1 MIKIMFK
8 ILFSSLLLLSVI
20 AQSFAEEVKIIKVK
34 GNNRVSDQTIILFSE
49 IIVGDNLTQEGLN
62 LVTKNLYSTNFFK
75 DISLSLSKNILIIDV
90 MENPIVQ
97 SIQIDGVKKEKFTE
111 PLLEMILMKE
121 KSSYVKEA
129 LDRDFNKIKSF
140 LKYSGYYFSEIDVDI
155 KENENNTVDIIY
167 NISMGEKAK
176 IKQIKFTGNKIYKDK
191 KLKNIIVTEESK
203 FWKFLS
209 NKKYLNEKQIG
220 LDTRLLKNFYL
231 NKGYFNVKIDSS
243 SANYVEDNFFDLV
256 FNINS
261 GNKFYFNNFDLMIPN
276 DFNRDNF
283 RLIENQFTKLK
294 DKPYSFNDIKK
305 ILDEVDA
312 IALSKQY
319 EFINATIEEKIVDG
333 NKINFKILID
343 ESEKFYVNRVNIF
356 GNDITNEKAIRD
368 LLVIDESD
376 PLNKIL
382 NKRSIN
388 NIKASGLFS
397 KVDYEVSNDDVNTK
411 KNINITVEEQPTGE
425 ISAGAGYG
433 STGQTF
439 TLGIRENNFNGN
451 NVKVN
456 TNVTLAKTSIEGGI
470 SFSIPNFRYSD
481 NSLNLDATRR
491 DTDLLST
498 NGYKNKLTSFTL
510 GTGFE
515 QKQNFYISPSFNIE
529 YEKLETTKNASKKLK
544 AQEGSYFDL
553 NLDYGLLYDKRDQTY
568 ATTDG
573 FYSRFNQVVPI
584 ISDNWALLNTYDFKT
599 YYQLS
604 DRMISSVSF
613 YAAAI
618 NSLGNDD
625 VIVSDR
631 VNLPS
636 KKLRG
641 FKKGRIGPRDAGE
654 FIGGNY
660 ASAIT
665 LGTTLPNFLP
675 ELQFMD
681 FNLFLDIG
689 NVWGV
694 DYDESL
700 DKSKIRSST
709 GLAINMSTPI
719 GPINFVLAQPIT
731 KDSGDTTESFRFDI
745 GTTF

>member
-1 MIKIMFK
+1 
-8 ILFSSLLLLSVI
+8 
-20 AQSFAEEVKIIKVK
+20 
-34 GNNRVSDQTIILFSE
+34 
-49 IIVGDNLTQEGLN
+49 
-62 LVTKNLYSTNFFK
+62 
-75 DISLSLSKNILIIDV
+75 

-97 SIQIDGVKKEKFTE
+97 SIKIDGVKLEKYTE
-111 PLLEMILMKE
+111 PLLEIILMKE
-121 KSSYVKEA
+121 KSSYVKED

-140 LKYSGYYFSEIDVDI
+140 LKYSGYYFSEVDVDI

-276 DFNRDNF
+276 DFSRDNF
-283 RLIENQFTKLK
+283 RLIENQFTELK
-294 DKPYSFNDIKK
+294 DKPYSFNAIKK

-319 EFINATIEEKIVDG
+319 EFINATIEEKIVEG

-368 LLVIDESD
+368 LLVIDEGD

-397 KVDYEVSNDDVNTK
+397 KVDYKVSNDDVNTK
-411 KNINITVEEQPTGE
+411 KNIDITVEEQPTGE

-456 TNVTLAKTSIEGGI
+456 TNLTLAKTAIEGGI

-510 GTGFE
+510 GTGFRAKTE
-515 QKQNFYISPSFNIE
+515 F
-529 YEKLETTKNASKKLK
+529 L
-544 AQEGSYFDL
+544 YF
-553 NLDYGLLYDKRDQTY
+553 
-568 ATTDG
+568 A
-573 FYSRFNQVVPI
+573 I
-584 ISDNWALLNTYDFKT
+584 I
-599 YYQLS
+599 
-604 DRMISSVSF
+604 
-613 YAAAI
+613 
-618 NSLGNDD
+618 
-625 VIVSDR
+625 
-631 VNLPS
+631 
-636 KKLRG
+636 
-641 FKKGRIGPRDAGE
+641 
-654 FIGGNY
+654 
-660 ASAIT
+660 
-665 LGTTLPNFLP
+665 
-675 ELQFMD
+675 
-681 FNLFLDIG
+681 
-689 NVWGV
+689 
-694 DYDESL
+694 
-700 DKSKIRSST
+700 
-709 GLAINMSTPI
+709 
-719 GPINFVLAQPIT
+719 
-731 KDSGDTTESFRFDI
+731 
-745 GTTF
+745 

>member
-8 ILFSSLLLLSVI
+8 ILFSFLLFLSVI
-20 AQSFAEEVKIIKVK
+20 TQSFAEEVKIIKVN

-49 IIVGDNLTQEGLN
+49 IIIGDNLTQEGLN

-75 DISLSLSKNILIIDV
+75 DISLSLSKNILIIGV

-97 SIQIDGVKKEKFTE
+97 SIKIDGVKLEKYTE
-111 PLLEMILMKE
+111 PLLEIILMKE
-121 KSSYVKEA
+121 KSSYVKED

-140 LKYSGYYFSEIDVDI
+140 LKYSGYYFSEVDVDI

-276 DFNRDNF
+276 DFSRDNF
-283 RLIENQFTKLK
+283 RLIENQFTELK
-294 DKPYSFNDIKK
+294 DKPYSFNAIKK

-368 LLVIDESD
+368 LLVIDEGD

-397 KVDYEVSNDDVNTK
+397 KVDYKVSNDDVNTK
-411 KNINITVEEQPTGE
+411 KNIDITVEEQPTGE

-481 NSLNLDATRR
+481 NTLNLDATRR

-510 GTGFE
+510 GTAFE

-529 YEKLETTKNASKKLK
+529 YEKLETTTSASKKLK

-553 NLDYGLLYDKRDQTY
+553 NLNYGLLYDKRDQAY

-618 NSLGNDD
+618 NSLGGDD

-636 KKLRG
+636 KRLRG
-641 FKKGRIGPRDAGE
+641 FKKGRIGPRDTGE

-660 ASAIT
+660 ASAVT
-665 LGTTLPNFLP
+665 LGTTLPNLLP

-681 FNLFLDIG
+681 FNLFLDFG

>member
-75 DISLSLSKNILIIDV
+75 DISLSLSKNILIIGV

-97 SIQIDGVKKEKFTE
+97 SIQIDGVKLEKYTE
-111 PLLEMILMKE
+111 PLLEIILMKE
-121 KSSYVKEA
+121 KSSYVKED

-140 LKYSGYYFSEIDVDI
+140 LKYSGYYFSEVDVDI

-209 NKKYLNEKQIG
+209 NKKYLNEKQID

-276 DFNRDNF
+276 DFSRDNF
-283 RLIENQFTKLK
+283 RLIENQFTELK
-294 DKPYSFNDIKK
+294 DKPYSFNAIKK

-368 LLVIDESD
+368 LLVIDEGD

-397 KVDYEVSNDDVNTK
+397 KVDYKVSNDDVNTK
-411 KNINITVEEQPTGE
+411 KNIDITVEEQPTGE

-456 TNVTLAKTSIEGGI
+456 TNLTLAKTAIEGGI

-618 NSLGNDD
+618 NSLGGDD

-636 KKLRG
+636 KRLRG
-641 FKKGRIGPRDAGE
+641 FKKGRIGPRDTGE

-660 ASAIT
+660 ASAVT
-665 LGTTLPNFLP
+665 LGTTLPNLLP

-681 FNLFLDIG
+681 FNLFLDFG